1 MIIFLEKTRLKT
13 LSDSVLLVGIVLLV
27 YNLASLANS
36 NPDFFDPTTFF
47 NTLVAYVN
55 SFIVV
60 YLYWSLFSVL
70 LTYIEKV
77 DVMLFLLFIVFL
89 ILVTL
94 VPVANILNLQQ
105 RNQQSQNFH
114 AFIHIIPGLLLMF
127 AMFSRK
133 HELTSLG
140 HKDYRHEL
148 ISITIIPAMYF
159 ISFLFAFLN
168 STISLLIPFF
178 VIPLFIVVGSKIY
191 KSNH

>member
-1 MIIFLEKTRLKT
+1 MIIFLDKTRLKT

-36 NPDFFDPTTFF
+36 DPDFFDPTTFF

-55 SFIVV
+55 SFILV

-94 VPVANILNLQQ
+94 VPVTNVLKLQQ

-114 AFIHIIPGLLLMF
+114 AFIHIVPGLLLMF

-133 HELTSLG
+133 HELTRLG
-140 HKDYRHEL
+140 DKDYRHEL
-148 ISITIIPAMYF
+148 ISITIIPAIYF
-159 ISFLFAFLN
+159 VSFLFAFLN
-168 STISLLIPFF
+168 SMISQLIPFF
-178 VIPLFIVVGSKIY
+178 VIPLFILVGSKIP
-191 KSNH
+191 KSDH

>member
-1 MIIFLEKTRLKT
+1 MIIFLDKTRLKQ

-27 YNLASLANS
+27 YDLASLANS
-36 NPDFFDPTTFF
+36 DADFFDPKTFF

-77 DVMLFLLFIVFL
+77 DVMLFLLFIAFL

-94 VPVANILNLQQ
+94 VPVANILFLQQ

-114 AFIHIIPGLLLMF
+114 AFIHVVPGIILMF
-127 AMFSRK
+127 AMFFRK
-133 HELTSLG
+133 HELTLMG

-148 ISITIIPAMYF
+148 ISLTIIPSMYSL
-159 ISFLFAFLN
+159 SFFFAFLN
-168 STISLLIPFF
+168 STISQLIPFF
-178 VIPLFIVVGSKIY
+178 VIPLFILVGSKI
-191 KSNH
+191 H

>member
-1 MIIFLEKTRLKT
+1 MIIFLDKTRLIK

-27 YNLASLANS
+27 YDLASLANS
-36 NPDFFDPTTFF
+36 DADFFDPTTFF

-70 LTYIEKV
+70 LTYVEKV
-77 DVMLFLLFIVFL
+77 DVVLFLLFTVFL

-94 VPVANILNLQQ
+94 VPVANILFLQH

-114 AFIHIIPGLLLMF
+114 AFIHVVPGILLMF
-127 AMFSRK
+127 AMFLRK
-133 HELTSLG
+133 HELTRMG

-148 ISITIIPAMYF
+148 ISLTIIPAIYF
-159 ISFLFAFLN
+159 VSFLFAFLN
-168 STISLLIPFF
+168 SMISQLIPFF
-178 VIPLFIVVGSKIY
+178 VIPLFMLVGSKIH
-191 KSNH
+191 KSDY

>member
-27 YNLASLANS
+27 YNLASLANGD
-36 NPDFFDPTTFF
+36 PDFFDPKTFF

-60 YLYWSLFSVL
+60 YLYWSLFSVV

-77 DVMLFLLFIVFL
+77 DVVVFLLFIVFL

-114 AFIHIIPGLLLMF
+114 AFIHIVPGILLMF
-127 AMFSRK
+127 VMISRK
-133 HELTSLG
+133 HELTRLG
-140 HKDYRHEL
+140 RNDYRHEL
-148 ISITIIPAMYF
+148 ISLSIIPAMYS

-168 STISLLIPFF
+168 SMISQLIPFF
-178 VIPLFIVVGSKIY
+178 VIPLFILVGRRISK
-191 KSNH
+191 SDH

>member
-1 MIIFLEKTRLKT
+1 MIIFLDKTRLKQ

-27 YNLASLANS
+27 YDLASLANS
-36 NPDFFDPTTFF
+36 DADFFDPTRFF

-77 DVMLFLLFIVFL
+77 DVILFLLFIVFL

-94 VPVANILNLQQ
+94 VPVANILFLQQ

-114 AFIHIIPGLLLMF
+114 AFIHVVPGIMLMF
-127 AMFSRK
+127 AMFLRK
-133 HELTSLG
+133 HELTLMG

-148 ISITIIPAMYF
+148 ISLTIIPSMYSL
-159 ISFLFAFLN
+159 SFFFASLN
-168 STISLLIPFF
+168 STISQLIPFF
-178 VIPLFIVVGSKIY
+178 VIPLFILVGNKI
-191 KSNH
+191 H

>member
-1 MIIFLEKTRLKT
+1 MIIFLDKTRLIK

-27 YNLASLANS
+27 YDLASLANS
-36 NPDFFDPTTFF
+36 NADFFDPTTFF

-55 SFIVV
+55 SFTVV
-60 YLYWSLFSVL
+60 YLYWSLLSVL

-94 VPVANILNLQQ
+94 VPVANILFLQQ

-114 AFIHIIPGLLLMF
+114 AFIHVVPGIILML
-127 AMFSRK
+127 AMFLRK
-133 HELTSLG
+133 HELTRMG

-148 ISITIIPAMYF
+148 ISITIIPAIYF
-159 ISFLFAFLN
+159 VSFLFAFLD
-168 STISLLIPFF
+168 SMISQLIPFF
-178 VIPLFIVVGSKIY
+178 VIPLFILVGSKIH
-191 KSNH
+191 KSDH

>member
-1 MIIFLEKTRLKT
+1 MIIFLDKARLKT
-13 LSDSVLLVGIVLLV
+13 LGDSVLLVGIVLLV
-27 YNLASLANS
+27 YDLASLANS
-36 NPDFFDPTTFF
+36 NPDFFDPKTFF

-105 RNQQSQNFH
+105 RVQQSQNFH
-114 AFIHIIPGLLLMF
+114 AFIHIVPGILLIF

-133 HELTSLG
+133 HKLTSLG
-140 HKDYRHEL
+140 DKDYRHEL
-148 ISITIIPAMYF
+148 ISITIIPATYF
-159 ISFLFAFLN
+159 LSFLFAFLN
-168 STISLLIPFF
+168 SMISQLIPFF
-178 VIPLFIVVGSKIY
+178 IIPLFILVGSRIHT
-191 KSNH
+191 SDH

>member
-36 NPDFFDPTTFF
+36 NADFFDPEAFF

-60 YLYWSLFSVL
+60 YLYWSLFSVV
-70 LTYIEKV
+70 LTYIEKIDAMV
-77 DVMLFLLFIVFL
+77 FLLFIVFL

-94 VPVANILNLQQ
+94 VPVANILYLQQ
-105 RNQQSQNFH
+105 KNQQSQNFH
-114 AFIHIIPGLLLMF
+114 ALIHIVPGILLMY
-127 AMFSRK
+127 AMYSRK

-140 HKDYRHEL
+140 DKDYRREL
-148 ISITIIPAMYF
+148 IGISIIPAMYS
-159 ISFLFAFLN
+159 ISFLFGFLD
-168 STISLLIPFF
+168 SLISQLIPFF
-178 VIPLFIVVGSKIY
+178 IIPLFILVGRKTY
-191 KSNH
+191 KSDY

>member
-1 MIIFLEKTRLKT
+1 MIIFLDKTRLKT

-36 NPDFFDPTTFF
+36 NPDFFDPKTFF
-47 NTLVAYVN
+47 NTLVAYLN
-55 SFIVV
+55 SFLVV
-60 YLYWSLFSVL
+60 YLYWSIFSVL

-77 DVMLFLLFIVFL
+77 DVILFLLFIAFL

-114 AFIHIIPGLLLMF
+114 AFIHIVPGILLMF

-133 HELTSLG
+133 HKLTSMG
-140 HKDYRHEL
+140 HKDYRLEL
-148 ISITIIPAMYF
+148 ISITIIPAIYF
-159 ISFLFAFLN
+159 VSFLFAFLN
-168 STISLLIPFF
+168 SMISQLIPFF
-178 VIPLFIVVGSKIY
+178 VIPLFILVGSKVH
-191 KSNH
+191 KSDH

>member
-27 YNLASLANS
+27 YDLASLANS
-36 NPDFFDPTTFF
+36 NTDFFDPETFF
-47 NTLVAYVN
+47 NTLVAYIN

-60 YLYWSLFSVL
+60 YLYWSLFSVI

-77 DVMLFLLFIVFL
+77 DVILFLLFIVFL

-94 VPVANILNLQQ
+94 VPVANILYLQE

-114 AFIHIIPGLLLMF
+114 AFIHIIPGILLMV
-127 AMFSRK
+127 AMISRK
-133 HELTSLG
+133 HELTRLG
-140 HKDYRHEL
+140 HKDYIHEL
-148 ISITIIPAMYF
+148 ISISIIPAVYS

-168 STISLLIPFF
+168 SMLSQLIPFF
-178 VIPLFIVVGSKIY
+178 IIPLFILVGKKISKWDD
-191 KSNH
+191 

>member
-1 MIIFLEKTRLKT
+1 MIIFLDKARLKK
-13 LSDSVLLVGIVLLV
+13 LGDSVLLVGIVLLV
-27 YNLASLANS
+27 YDLASLANS
-36 NPDFFDPTTFF
+36 NPDFFDPKTFL

-70 LTYIEKV
+70 LTYIEKI

-105 RNQQSQNFH
+105 RVQQSQNFH
-114 AFIHIIPGLLLMF
+114 AFIHIVPGILLIF

-133 HELTSLG
+133 HKLTSLG
-140 HKDYRHEL
+140 DKDYRHEL
-148 ISITIIPAMYF
+148 ISITIIPATYF
-159 ISFLFAFLN
+159 LSFLFAFLN
-168 STISLLIPFF
+168 SMISQLIPFF
-178 VIPLFIVVGSKIY
+178 IIPLFILVGSRIHT
-191 KSNH
+191 SDH

>member
-1 MIIFLEKTRLKT
+1 MIIFLDKTRLKQLT
-13 LSDSVLLVGIVLLV
+13 DAVLLVGIVLLV

-36 NPDFFDPTTFF
+36 NPDFFDPKTFF

-60 YLYWSLFSVL
+60 YLYWSIFSVL

-114 AFIHIIPGLLLMF
+114 AFIHIVPGIFLMF
-127 AMFSRK
+127 AMFLRK
-133 HELTSLG
+133 HNLTSLG
-140 HKDYRHEL
+140 HEDYRHIL
-148 ISITIIPAMYF
+148 ISITIIPAIYF
-159 ISFLFAFLN
+159 VSFLFTFLN
-168 STISLLIPFF
+168 SMISQLIPFLI
-178 VIPLFIVVGSKIY
+178 IPLFILVGSKIP
-191 KSNH
+191 KSDH

>member
-1 MIIFLEKTRLKT
+1 MIIFLDKSRLKR
-13 LSDSVLLVGIVLLV
+13 LGDSVLLVGIVLLV
-27 YNLASLANS
+27 YDLASLAN
-36 NPDFFDPTTFF
+36 NVADFFDPTTFF

-60 YLYWSLFSVL
+60 YLYWSLLSVL

-94 VPVANILNLQQ
+94 VPVANILFLQQ

-114 AFIHIIPGLLLMF
+114 AFIHVVPGIILML
-127 AMFSRK
+127 AMFLRK
-133 HELTSLG
+133 HELTRMG

-148 ISITIIPAMYF
+148 ISITIIPAIYF
-159 ISFLFAFLN
+159 VSFLFAFLN
-168 STISLLIPFF
+168 SMISQLIPFF
-178 VIPLFIVVGSKIY
+178 VFPLFILVGSKIH
-191 KSNH
+191 KSDH

>member
-1 MIIFLEKTRLKT
+1 MIIFLDKTRLKT
-13 LSDSVLLVGIVLLV
+13 LSDSFLLVGIVLLV
-27 YNLASLANS
+27 YDLASLANS
-36 NPDFFDPTTFF
+36 DADFFDPTTFF

-60 YLYWSLFSVL
+60 YLYWSIFSVF

-94 VPVANILNLQQ
+94 VPVANILNLQL

-114 AFIHIIPGLLLMF
+114 AFIHIVPGILLMF

-148 ISITIIPAMYF
+148 ISITIIPAIYF
-159 ISFLFAFLN
+159 VSFLFAFLN
-168 STISLLIPFF
+168 SMISQLIPFF
-178 VIPLFIVVGSKIY
+178 VIPLFILVGSKIH
-191 KSNH
+191 KSDH

>member
-1 MIIFLEKTRLKT
+1 MIIFLDKTRLKQ

-27 YNLASLANS
+27 YDLASVANS
-36 NPDFFDPTTFF
+36 DADFFDPKTFF

-94 VPVANILNLQQ
+94 VPVANILFLAATKPTVPEFSCFYSCRP
-105 RNQQSQNFH
+105 RNYTNVCNVF
-114 AFIHIIPGLLLMF
+114 
-127 AMFSRK
+127 
-133 HELTSLG
+133 
-140 HKDYRHEL
+140 
-148 ISITIIPAMYF
+148 
-159 ISFLFAFLN
+159 
-168 STISLLIPFF
+168 
-178 VIPLFIVVGSKIY
+178 
-191 KSNH
+191 

>member
-27 YNLASLANS
+27 YNLANLANS
-36 NPDFFDPTTFF
+36 NADFFDPQTFF

-60 YLYWSLFSVL
+60 YLYWSLFSVVL
-70 LTYIEKV
+70 KYIEKI
-77 DVMLFLLFIVFL
+77 DVMVFLLFIVFL

-94 VPVANILNLQQ
+94 VPVANVLYLQQ
-105 RNQQSQNFH
+105 KNQQSQNFH
-114 AFIHIIPGLLLMF
+114 AFIHIVPGILLMF

-133 HELTSLG
+133 RQLTSMG
-140 HKDYRHEL
+140 SKDYRRQL
-148 ISITIIPAMYF
+148 IGLTIIPAMYS

-168 STISLLIPFF
+168 SMISELIPFF
-178 VIPLFIVVGSKIY
+178 VIPLFILVGRRIY
-191 KSNH
+191 KSDY

>member
-1 MIIFLEKTRLKT
+1 MIIFLDKTRLKT

-36 NPDFFDPTTFF
+36 DPDFFDPTTFF

-55 SFIVV
+55 SFILV

-94 VPVANILNLQQ
+94 VPVTNVLKLQQ

-114 AFIHIIPGLLLMF
+114 AFIHIVPGLLLMF

-133 HELTSLG
+133 HKLTSLG
-140 HKDYRHEL
+140 DKDYRHEL
-148 ISITIIPAMYF
+148 ISITIIPAIYF
-159 ISFLFAFLN
+159 VSFLFAFLN
-168 STISLLIPFF
+168 SMISQLIPFF
-178 VIPLFIVVGSKIY
+178 VIPLFILVGSKIA
-191 KSNH
+191 KSDH